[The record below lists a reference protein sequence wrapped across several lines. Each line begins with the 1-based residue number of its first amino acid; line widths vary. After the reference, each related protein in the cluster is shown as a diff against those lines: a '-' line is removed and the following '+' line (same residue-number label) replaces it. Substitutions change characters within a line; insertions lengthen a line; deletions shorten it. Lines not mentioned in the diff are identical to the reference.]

1 MPFLK
6 SPEEASSYYTTH
18 SRDTLNIVDC
28 LKSIIEEPKSPLTVL
43 VVGCG
48 NGQHDLLPLIEK
60 LNSLENGQHKHIIF
74 AVDKSESMMQLLE
87 NNLKDLCSA
96 KSWQFT
102 KNDSLWKLQNIEII
116 PICMNIEDNV
126 INAIKNK
133 INGTEIV
140 FDLVILFAVLQHTTN
155 WRQALNTLI
164 HLVKPGGNVLVDEWF
179 DSPLAMLDIAHKNPQ
194 WHYYFSLR
202 EKYTGIFWDPE
213 VKAHDILAVRNY
225 FLGHGFYL
233 IPFFN
238 KQEPTSSMELLD
250 LTKNVKE
257 AFGFG
262 PLSWGKGNIFK
273 KFAEEKI
280 KNEALFYVPKE
291 TIGFKIYCFQKPT
304 QQTTNIYE
312 HAVTS
317 ANLITSTPVYET
329 RIMNHFC
336 VDINPSLLGNKTDI
350 RQVQA
355 LQLGLQYSG
364 FSARTSFAFPIQARI
379 DIDTGM
385 IVEGTE
391 PVRTL
396 LVPDKEES
404 VDILTRL
411 ITNML
416 VLREIIDL
424 GSVTVELLNIFQKQP
439 QYSNYSFRLKVNE
452 NSQLKVDKKII
463 DGVDVI
469 ECSFP
474 CYSNNTTYTDLRNSV
489 KSDIS
494 AKIKESTRYAFGEF
508 KVIDLSSISQLNNT
522 ELTDHIKNSGQ
533 QISKHYQELLSN
545 NGNLGDYSEL
555 LSLFSKLVP
564 MMNDGEDLLLIFSPC
579 QYIVDEQDEK
589 IKSVSF
595 GAFAILE
602 EQFEEPD
609 SMFAFRLGR
618 LEFLNL
624 VLQWE
629 RYIQMHELSHMRGE
643 LLSAESEILK
653 KHSQMLNLLQEPLE
667 SLTNMLNRT
676 QEDAQTLRAILYDP
690 HRSIF
695 AAAPRVMKYFEENRD
710 ITFGYVKWKTC
721 HKAESGDHETLANTI
736 AAIVCEIFG
745 KAELMPANIHQLYSI
760 ANGLLN
766 SDEKA
771 FEELRKLFEKIVEFK
786 KIPDNNLEVL
796 KIAFQKLKAILF
808 TSYKDGTGDFP
819 LLPLLVVFYDFN
831 EESKITFKS
840 LKDVKVTEALVN
852 RGIMDSNILAGFNL
866 PVPRYSSLLAFVSGV
881 LAYVKSEPSTCEKSL
896 RVPVS
901 KTLSAIIDDSS
912 IKITFD
918 SKVFDLAKLKD
929 TFVPLQDIIEKNMRP
944 LYVGN
949 FQKPFFDF
957 AGMCVKGGREG
968 ISCMENHEFHILYE
982 DKACIRLTET
992 TLFISMEKTLYA

>member
-1 MPFLK
+1 MPFLT
-6 SPEEASSYYTTH
+6 STEEASAYYTTH

-28 LKSIIEEPKSPLTVL
+28 LNAIIRDTENPLTVL
-43 VVGCG
+43 VGGCG
-48 NGQHDLLPLIEK
+48 NGQHDLLPLVEK
-60 LNSLENGQHKHIIF
+60 LNSLKKLHHRHIIF
-74 AVDKSESMMQLLE
+74 AIDKSESMIDLLK
-87 NNLKDLCSA
+87 NNLETFCTARSL
-96 KSWQFT
+96 QFT
-102 KNDSLWKLQNIEII
+102 KKDSLWELENTDVI
-116 PICMNIEDNV
+116 PICMNIEDDV
-126 INAIKNK
+126 IKAIKNK
-133 INGTEIV
+133 VNGTEIV
-140 FDLVILFAVLQHTTN
+140 FDLIILFAVLQHTTN
-155 WRQALNTLI
+155 WRQVLNTLI

-213 VKAHDILAVRNY
+213 VKAHDILAVKNY

-233 IPFFN
+233 IPFFD
-238 KQEPTSSMELLD
+238 KQPEPTSSTETLD
-250 LTKNVKE
+250 LTENVKE

-273 KFAEEKI
+273 KFVEEKF
-280 KNEALFYVPKE
+280 KNEAPVYVPKE
-291 TIGFKIYCFQKPT
+291 TISFKVYCFQKPS
-304 QQTTNIYE
+304 QQTTDIYE

-336 VDINPSLLGNKTDI
+336 VDIDPSLLGNKTDI

-396 LVPDKEES
+396 LVPDKEEP

-439 QYSNYSFRLKVNE
+439 QYSNYSFKLKVNE
-452 NSQLKVDKKII
+452 NGQLKVDKKII

-489 KSDIS
+489 KSVIS

-508 KVIDLSSISQLNNT
+508 KVIDLSSISQLDNT
-522 ELTDHIKNSGQ
+522 ELTTKIKYSGQ
-533 QISKHYQELLSN
+533 QISEHYQKLLSN
-545 NGNLGDYSEL
+545 NGNLGEYREL

-579 QYIVDEQDEK
+579 QYIVDEKEK
-589 IKSVSF
+589 SIKSLSF

-602 EQFEEPD
+602 KQFTEPD

-629 RYIQMHELSHMRGE
+629 RYIQMHELSHVRGE

-676 QEDAQTLRAILYDP
+676 QEDTQTLRAILYDP
-690 HRSIF
+690 HHSIF
-695 AAAPRVMKYFEENRD
+695 AVAPQVKKYFESGRN
-710 ITFGYVKWKTC
+710 ISFGKVSWNAI
-721 HKAESGDHETLANTI
+721 HEPSGTEDSNEMKVMANTI
-736 AAIVCEIFG
+736 AAIVCEIVG
-745 KAELMPANIHQLYSI
+745 KTDFSPESNNELYTNAN
-760 ANGLLN
+760 ALLK
-766 SDEKA
+766 SDVKGELKNLLCNIVLDFSEIPTTNLQKLTNA
-771 FEELRKLFEKIVEFK
+771 FS
-786 KIPDNNLEVL
+786 D
-796 KIAFQKLKAILF
+796 LKAILF
-808 TSYKDGTGDFP
+808 TPYKDGEKKRP
-819 LLPLLVVFYDFN
+819 LLPLLIIIYDAN
-831 EESKITFKS
+831 NDCNVTYKTHSSVSINS
-840 LKDVKVTEALVN
+840 ILKNYRSEQIFT
-852 RGIMDSNILAGFNL
+852 INL
-866 PVPRYSSLLAFVSGV
+866 PTPRYSALLTLLSGLLAYG
-881 LAYVKSEPSTCEKSL
+881 KSKPGISL
-896 RVPVS
+896 SSVD
-901 KTLSAIIDDSS
+901 IGENS
-912 IKITFD
+912 IKLVFSD
-918 SKVFDLAKLKD
+918 SLFDLDELKKGE
-929 TFVPLQDIIEKNMRP
+929 TFKWVKKIVKEKIRP
-944 LYVGN
+944 LYPGD

-957 AGMCVKGGREG
+957 AGMCIGEG
-968 ISCMENHEFHILYE
+968 KDVDINDNSFTIKYRSNKATISLNTKEF
-982 DKACIRLTET
+982 
-992 TLFISMEKTLYA
+992 TLIIKEE